1 MFHAAIG
8 HFEKIDTQVSGNHMP
23 SNDDSTK
30 EKTNVNFNSQ
40 SNTVLLQTVIA
51 TVENAKI

>member
-23 SNDDSTK
+23 SNDGSTK